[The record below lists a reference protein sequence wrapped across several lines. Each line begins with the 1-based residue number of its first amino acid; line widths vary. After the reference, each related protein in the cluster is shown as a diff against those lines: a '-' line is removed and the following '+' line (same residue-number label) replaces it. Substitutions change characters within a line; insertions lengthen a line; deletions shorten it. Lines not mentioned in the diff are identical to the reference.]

1 MSLHGLTLTLEITA
15 AALAVVCARKHSE
28 HRPVAAFLAGAV
40 ATDLTRLALQEW
52 IIRPAREALLAAGIE
67 PATVPLTGWP
77 RVAFHLDSALF
88 LSWFAALA
96 ALSLWVFL
104 RRRPWPVAIVHGL
117 AVTALVLSYPTIRYD
132 TLLQFYLAAQL
143 ATLTV
148 GLGAL
153 GPWLGRASPR
163 LPQVVTSCILMVD
176 LAGIVAG
183 PWRFGLFGAA
193 WSFAQVMYSALYAVL
208 IVVQTGAL
216 WTSPS
221 FSR

>member
-1 MSLHGLTLTLEITA
+1 MSLHGLTLTLEIAA
-15 AALAVVCARKHSE
+15 AALAVVCAWKHAE
-28 HRPVAAFLAGAV
+28 HRPVAAFLAGTV
-40 ATDLTRLALQEW
+40 AADVTRIALQRW
-52 IIRPAREALLAAGIE
+52 MIHPALEALRAAGVE

-96 ALSLWVFL
+96 ALSLWIFL
-104 RRRPWPVAIVHGL
+104 RRRPWPVAFLYGL
-117 AVTALVLSYPTIRYD
+117 AVTALVLGYPTIRQD
-132 TLLQFYLAAQL
+132 TLRQFYLAAQL
-143 ATLTV
+143 ATLTI

-153 GPWLGRASPR
+153 GHWLGRTSPR
-163 LPQVVTSCILMVD
+163 LPQVVTSCILVVD